1 MKRIGINA
9 VYLDPHRTGGVET
22 YVRQFL
28 SVLQNLEMKAEVFVF
43 AGRDHGLTLNGR
55 IQIVECD
62 VDPRRQYQRVLWEQV
77 HLPAILDSF
86 HLDLVHFPYSACC
99 VDYAGRYVVSLND
112 SIRFLHPEI
121 VPAAYR
127 WYRRMMEQR
136 LVGSRQHVIAVSHA
150 DAENLRRFLHLSPGQ
165 ISVVPYSLPDDF
177 AVNAPAEKGNYLLW
191 VGRPYPHKNLPVL
204 LKAYGRLRGGR
215 SDVPRLRLIG
225 IEDAYRRGVEAM
237 CDAAGVK
244 HGVSLEPPMPH
255 HQLPPI
261 FRAALLLAFPSRYES
276 FGLPVLEAMASGT
289 AVVCSSIPAFGELF
303 APAALLAD
311 GDSPG
316 AFADAMETVLGDQA
330 IRRSMEE
337 RGRCHARRFTPMA
350 CAQATVAV
358 YEKLLMLS

>member
-28 SVLQNLEMKAEVFVF
+28 AVLQNLQMNAEVLVF

-62 VDPRRQYQRVLWEQV
+62 VDPRRQYQRVLWEQL
-77 HLPAILDSF
+77 HLPAILNSF

-112 SIRFLHPEI
+112 SIRFLHPET
-121 VPAAYR
+121 VPSAYR
-127 WYRRMMEQR
+127 WYRRTMEQR
-136 LVGSRQHVIAVSHA
+136 LVGSGQHVIAVSHA
-150 DAENLRRFLHLSPGQ
+150 DAANLRRFLRLSAEQ
-165 ISVVPYSLPDDF
+165 ISVVPYSLPDGF
-177 AVNAPAEKGNYLLW
+177 ALDGPAEKGDFILW
-191 VGRPYPHKNLPVL
+191 VGRPYPHKNLHVL
-204 LKAYGRLRGGR
+204 LQAYRLLRSRR
-215 SDVPRLRLIG
+215 SDAPRLRLIG
-225 IEDAYRRGVEAM
+225 IEDSHRRGVEAM
-237 CDAAGVK
+237 CDAAGVS
-244 HGVSLEPPMPH
+244 HGVSLEPPLPH
-255 HQLPPI
+255 DQLPAV
-261 FRAALLLAFPSRYES
+261 FRSALLLAFPSRYES

-289 AVVCSSIPAFGELF
+289 AVVCSSIPAFRELF

-316 AFADAMETVLGDQA
+316 AFADAMETVLGDQS

-337 RGRCHARRFTPMA
+337 RGRCHAKRFTPVA
-350 CAQATVAV
+350 CAEATVAV
-358 YEKLLMLS
+358 YEKLLTLS